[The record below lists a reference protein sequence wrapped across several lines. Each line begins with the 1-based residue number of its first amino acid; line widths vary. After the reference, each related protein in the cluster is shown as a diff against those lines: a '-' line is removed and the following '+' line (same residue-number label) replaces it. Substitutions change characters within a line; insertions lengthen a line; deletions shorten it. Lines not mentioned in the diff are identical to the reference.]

1 MDFIYSKLDNNLV
14 DINRLK
20 SITLLKCEQE
30 NVPFEGLNVGDYYL
44 KFTIVD
50 SDRISY
56 CNLSQLNEEI
66 NNLDIKLTKEI
77 ERLTQSEQD
86 ITNKLDTIET
96 LISPV
101 GSDQTL
107 AGLVFE
113 EI

>member
-50 SDRISY
+50 SDKISY

-66 NNLDIKLTKEI
+66 NSLDVKLTNEI
-77 ERLTQSEQD
+77 ERLNQAEQD
-86 ITNKLDTIET
+86 VTNRLATVENV
-96 LISPV
+96 ISPV

>member
-20 SITLLKCEQE
+20 SITILICEQE

-50 SDRISY
+50 SDKISY

-66 NNLDIKLTKEI
+66 NSLDVKLTNEI
-77 ERLTQSEQD
+77 ERLNQAEQD
-86 ITNKLDTIET
+86 ITNKLDAIET